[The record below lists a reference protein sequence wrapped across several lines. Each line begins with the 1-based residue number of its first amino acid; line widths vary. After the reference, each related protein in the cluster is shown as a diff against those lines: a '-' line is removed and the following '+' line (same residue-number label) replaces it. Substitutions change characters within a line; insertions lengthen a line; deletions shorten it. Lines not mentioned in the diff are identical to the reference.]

1 MATKRNA
8 PDPCPSARGHK
19 EATLG
24 PTISR
29 GPAKNVY
36 VCVLIQRAEQ
46 PSKTATR
53 LPGKTSSAGVRLLH
67 PARLKRKRT
76 AFFGP
81 ACPLSR
87 PRRRA
92 NNPGSPRSPSNAHRP
107 RPSTTPR
114 SARTGPIDRS
124 RAQVPHPLKSAGS
137 DAQGAQARCVLEYM
151 GVCGTRR
158 IRFRNLRRAA
168 QYHGRKSG
176 QGAVC

>member
-114 SARTGPIDRS
+114 SARTGPIDHSRNQVPQLATRGAVPRPQVWPGRRVLEHISPGPTPQTSATARQPPGRRRS
-124 RAQVPHPLKSAGS
+124 R
-137 DAQGAQARCVLEYM
+137 
-151 GVCGTRR
+151 
-158 IRFRNLRRAA
+158 
-168 QYHGRKSG
+168 
-176 QGAVC
+176 